1 MKKTIQESEMTFGEF
16 DKENLFHIEDSQIYK
31 NLGSGI
37 KTVEFIIKRSD
48 NCITFIEAK
57 ASCPNAAN
65 INESNEK
72 QTKFEEFYSS
82 VTDKFIA
89 SLYIYLAAILNRFHN
104 ISEVGNALN
113 SNDMQGTQIEFILVI
128 KKADDIAWLAGP
140 LAELKK
146 RLLMVRKIWGIK
158 VKVLNEE
165 LAERDGLICRA

>member
-1 MKKTIQESEMTFGEF
+1 MTFGEF

-37 KTVEFIIKRSD
+37 KTIEFIIKRAD
-48 NCITFIEAK
+48 NRITFVEAK
-57 ASCPNAAN
+57 TSCPNAAN
-65 INESNEK
+65 INESDEK

-89 SLYIYLAAILNRFHN
+89 SFYIYLAAILNRFHN
-104 ISEVGNALN
+104 ISEVGDALN
-113 SNDMQGTQIEFILVI
+113 THDMQGTQIEFILVI

-165 LAERDGLICRA
+165 LAERDGLICRV

>member
-1 MKKTIQESEMTFGEF
+1 MTFGEF

-128 KKADDIAWLAGP
+128 KKTDDIAWLAGP

>member
-1 MKKTIQESEMTFGEF
+1 MTFGEF

-57 ASCPNAAN
+57 ASCPNVAN